1 MLRYSLFLVAV
12 CGTLATAIA
21 AVGPAS
27 RDLEPDHTNMT
38 IIEKNQAFPH
48 FGPLI
53 VEECETEDCST
64 VSA

>member
-1 MLRYSLFLVAV
+1 MLRYSLFLIAIS
-12 CGTLATAIA
+12 GTLATAIA
-21 AVGPAS
+21 AVGPVS
-27 RDLEPDHTNMT
+27 RDLEPDHRNRT

-48 FGPLI
+48 VGPLI